1 MSIPLLLFF
10 TFLLYRPEVQD
21 LDKTHWLLGTW
32 VNHTARGEVFES
44 WKKQADGSLAGKS
57 YAVKGADTLV
67 FETVL
72 LAQEKDALYYIPTV
86 PNQNQGQPV
95 RFKGTRITAED
106 LTFEN
111 PEHDFPQRITYTR
124 IKSDSLVA
132 EIYGTR
138 NGQERKQTFPMI
150 KLK

>member
-1 MSIPLLLFF
+1 MSSL
-10 TFLLYRPEVQD
+10 FLLILSLLSYTDSTR
-21 LDKTHWLLGTW
+21 WLLGTW
-32 VNHTARGEVFES
+32 VNLTPRGAVYES
-44 WKKQADGSLAGKS
+44 WTQQADGSLAGKS
-57 YAVKGADTLV
+57 YAIKGADTLV

-72 LAQEKDALYYIPTV
+72 LAQEKDALYSIPTV

-95 RFKGTRITAED
+95 RFKGTLITAD
-106 LTFEN
+106 HLTFEN

-138 NGQERKQTFPMI
+138 NGQERKQTFPM
-150 KLK
+150 KRLQ